1 MATSPLQTKR
11 TSATTTDTHSGRLV
25 HHRKT
30 TGQSAGL
37 KTQLGRV
44 WSSHALTDD
53 QAGRRRLANA
63 EEGRGWC
70 VHTAQNTP
78 SKNATARPNR
88 TTLYAEG
95 GAGQGR
101 CEGGRGQDKPQQP
114 HRARSH
120 GKAASSTVS
129 AGAGPGTNAAQ
140 TRHKRPEEVFPQE
153 SRRVATELS
162 RPDKPAHSNS
172 RLWQQQIFHVVPPMF
187 PGRRSPGSGSR
198 SEKQGA

>member
-11 TSATTTDTHSGRLV
+11 ISATATHSGRLV

-140 TRHKRPEEVFPQE
+140 TPRRGLPAGEPQSCDRVVKARQACAFKQQAVAAANFPCCAAYVPWSPESWE
-153 SRRVATELS
+153 
-162 RPDKPAHSNS
+162 
-172 RLWQQQIFHVVPPMF
+172 WI
-187 PGRRSPGSGSR
+187 
-198 SEKQGA
+198 